1 MGNGLQDDVRDWFRV
16 FFFFNQGWFILEVKG
31 GDGTQGE
38 NWIGVSKAAPP
49 KVKTPKD

>member
-1 MGNGLQDDVRDWFRV
+1 MGSRMMSGIGLGC
-16 FFFFNQGWFILEVKG
+16 FFFFYQGWFILEVKG

-49 KVKTPKD
+49 KVKTSKD